1 MRRVG
6 RRFLWRMQ
14 NVFANRG
21 VRAVLLGFALILLA
35 VALYPYEPGCVVCL
49 FIPALSLFVYAASLF
64 LMVGWLQASEPVPRP
79 NQMRP
84 HPDDPA
90 IIQQYRQGQWVT
102 IVQKHGRFA
111 IQKYFP
117 QAYGWVN
124 IFDYRA
130 PQKPPES

>member
-1 MRRVG
+1 MRRVV
-6 RRFLWRMQ
+6 RRLLWRMQ

-21 VRAVLLGFALILLA
+21 VRAVLLGLVLLA
-35 VALYPYEPGCVVCL
+35 LAAALSPYEPGCVVCL
-49 FIPALSLFVYAASLF
+49 FVPALSLFVYAASLF
-64 LMVGWLQASEPVPRP
+64 LMAGWLRAAEPVPMP
-79 NQMRP
+79 HQMRH

-102 IVQKHGRFA
+102 ISQRRGRFA

-124 IFDYRA
+124 IFDYRT
-130 PQKPPES
+130 PQKPPDI